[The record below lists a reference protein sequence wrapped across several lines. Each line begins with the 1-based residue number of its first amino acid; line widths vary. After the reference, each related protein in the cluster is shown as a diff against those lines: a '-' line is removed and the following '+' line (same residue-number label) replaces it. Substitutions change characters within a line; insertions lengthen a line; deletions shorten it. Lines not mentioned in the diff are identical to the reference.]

1 MDELKE
7 IRARINQ
14 VDAQIADLFEQR
26 MRASRE
32 VIEYKMK
39 RGMAVYDP
47 VREAELVKK
56 NSALVSDD
64 TVREYYVNFEK
75 NLMSLSRS
83 YQERIMNGLKVTYAG
98 VPGAFG
104 AIAAAK
110 MFPGAR
116 LMPCMDFEQA
126 YSACS
131 SGEADVAVL
140 PLENSSAGEVGA
152 VTDLLF
158 SGDLFVN
165 QVLELEAVQNLLGCE
180 GATPETVKEVYSHP
194 QALSQ
199 CAAYIH
205 ERKYITH
212 EYPNTAMAAR
222 MVAEKND
229 PSVAAIA
236 SGESAELYGLKLI
249 EPGINSSGVNTTRFA
264 AFSRVL
270 STDSGKRKM
279 GRHFI
284 LTFTARNEA
293 GSLAKVLNIIGAHG
307 YNMCSLR
314 SRPMKDLKWNYY
326 FYIELDGNVNTE
338 EGRSMV
344 NELGT
349 LCERF
354 KLAGSF

>member
-7 IRARINQ
+7 IRSRINQ
-14 VDAQIADLFEQR
+14 MDAQIADLFEQR

-39 RGMAVYDP
+39 RGMSVYDP
-47 VREAELVKK
+47 VREAELVEK
-56 NSALVSDD
+56 NSALVADD
-64 TVREYYVNFEK
+64 TIREYYVSFEK
-75 NLMSLSRS
+75 NLMSLSRG
-83 YQERIMNGLKVTYAG
+83 YQERIMNGLKVAYAG

-116 LMPCMDFEQA
+116 LVPCLDFEQA
-126 YSACS
+126 YAACS

-152 VTDLLF
+152 VTDLMF

-180 GATPETVKEVYSHP
+180 GATPETVREVVSHP

-222 MVAEKND
+222 MVAERND

-249 EPGINSSGVNTTRFA
+249 EANINSSGVNTTRFA

-270 STDSGKRKM
+270 FTDNGRRKM

-284 LTFTARNEA
+284 LTFTVRNEA
-293 GSLAKVLNIIGAHG
+293 GSLAKMLNIIGAHG

-338 EGRSMV
+338 EGRSMI

>member
-7 IRARINQ
+7 IRNRINGI
-14 VDAQIADLFEQR
+14 DAKIAELFEQR
-26 MRASRE
+26 MLVCRDVAD
-32 VIEYKMK
+32 YKMK
-39 RGMAVYDP
+39 RGLSVHDP
-47 VREAELVKK
+47 VREAEVVKK
-56 NSALVSDD
+56 NSAMIADD
-64 TVREYYVNFEK
+64 SIREYYVNFEK
-75 NLMSLSRS
+75 DLMALSRRWQERLMSG
-83 YQERIMNGLKVTYAG
+83 MKVTYSG
-98 VPGAFG
+98 VPGAFA
-104 AIAAAK
+104 AIAASK
-110 MFPGAR
+110 MFPGAE
-116 LMPCMDFEQA
+116 LIPCMDFEQA

-131 SGEADVAVL
+131 EGKADVAVL

-165 QVLELEAVQNLLGCE
+165 QVLELDAVQNLLGCE
-180 GATPETVKEVYSHP
+180 GATPETVREVVSHQ

-199 CAAYIH
+199 CSAYIH

-212 EYPNTAMAAR
+212 EYPNTALAAR
-222 MVAEKND
+222 LVAEKKD
-229 PSVAAIA
+229 PSLAAIA
-236 SGESAELYGLKLI
+236 SIESADIYGLKVI
-249 EPGINSSGVNTTRFA
+249 ERNINTSGMNTTRFG

-270 STDSGKRKM
+270 STGGGKRRM
-279 GRHFI
+279 GRHFM

-326 FYIELDGNVNTE
+326 FYIELDGNVYTE
-338 EGRSMV
+338 EGMSMI
-344 NELGT
+344 NELGS

>member
-7 IRARINQ
+7 IRNRINGI
-14 VDAQIADLFEQR
+14 DAQLAELFEQR
-26 MRASRE
+26 MLACRDVA
-32 VIEYKMK
+32 EYKMK
-39 RGMAVYDP
+39 RGLSVHDP
-47 VREAELVKK
+47 LREAEVIR
-56 NSALVSDD
+56 NNAALISDD
-64 TVREYYVNFEK
+64 DVRGYYVNFEK
-75 NLMSLSRS
+75 DLMALSRRW
-83 YQERIMNGLKVTYAG
+83 QESIMSGMKVAYSG
-98 VPGAFG
+98 VPGAFA
-104 AIAAAK
+104 AIAAAR
-110 MFPGAR
+110 MFPGAE
-116 LMPCMDFEQA
+116 LVPCRDFEQA

-131 SGEADVAVL
+131 EGAADVAVL

-165 QVLELEAVQNLLGCE
+165 QVIELEAVQNLLGCE
-180 GATPETVKEVYSHP
+180 GATPESVKEVVSHQ

-212 EYPNTAMAAR
+212 EYPNTALAAK
-222 MVAEKND
+222 MVAERND

-236 SGESAELYGLKLI
+236 SAESAGLYGLKVI
-249 EPGINSSGVNTTRFA
+249 ERNINTSGMNTTRFG

-270 STDSGKRKM
+270 ATGDGKRRM

-284 LTFTARNEA
+284 LTFTVRNEA
-293 GSLAKVLNIIGAHG
+293 GSLAKMLNIIGAHG
-307 YNMCSLR
+307 FNMCSLR

-326 FYIELDGNVNTE
+326 FYIELDGNVCTE
-338 EGRSMV
+338 EGRNMI
-344 NELGT
+344 NELGS

>member
-7 IRARINQ
+7 IRERINSI
-14 VDAQIADLFEQR
+14 DAQMAGLFEQR
-26 MRASRE
+26 MRACRDI
-32 VIEYKMK
+32 VEYKMK
-39 RGMAVYDP
+39 RGMSIHDP

-56 NSALVSDD
+56 NAALISDD
-64 TVREYYVNFEK
+64 SVREYYVNFEK
-75 NLMSLSRS
+75 DLMSLSRS
-83 YQERIMNGLKVTYAG
+83 LQERIMSGLKVAYAG
-98 VPGAFG
+98 VPGAFA
-104 AIAAAK
+104 AIAASK
-110 MFPGAR
+110 MFPGAE
-116 LMPCMDFEQA
+116 LVPCLDFEQA

-165 QVLELEAVQNLLGCE
+165 QVMELEAVQNLLGCE
-180 GATPETVKEVYSHP
+180 GATAESVREVVSHQ

-212 EYPNTAMAAR
+212 EYPNTALAAQ
-222 MVAEKND
+222 MVAERND

-236 SGESAELYGLKLI
+236 SAESAELYGLKVI
-249 EPGINSSGVNTTRFA
+249 ERNINTSGMNTTRFG

-270 STDSGKRKM
+270 STDGGKRRM

-284 LTFTARNEA
+284 LTFTVKNEA
-293 GSLAKVLNIIGAHG
+293 GSLAKMLNIIGAHG

-314 SRPMKDLKWNYY
+314 SRPMQDLKWNYY
-326 FYIELDGNVNTE
+326 FYIELDGNVYTE
-338 EGRSMV
+338 EGQSMIC
-344 NELGT
+344 ELSS

>member
-7 IRARINQ
+7 IRQRIDGI
-14 VDAQIADLFEQR
+14 DAQIAALFEQR
-26 MRASRE
+26 MQASRD
-32 VIEYKMK
+32 VVEYKMK
-39 RGMAVYDP
+39 RGMAVCDP
-47 VREAELVKK
+47 VREAELVRK
-56 NSALVSDD
+56 NSELVGDD

-75 NLMSLSRS
+75 NLMALSRRF
-83 YQERIMNGLKVTYAG
+83 QERVMNGLKVAYAG
-98 VPGAFG
+98 VPGAFS
-104 AIAAAK
+104 ATAAAK
-110 MFPGAR
+110 MFPGAE
-116 LMPCMDFEQA
+116 LVPCMDFEQA
-126 YSACS
+126 YSSCS
-131 SGEADVAVL
+131 SGETDVAVL

-165 QVLELEAVQNLLGCE
+165 QVLEIEAVQNLLGCE
-180 GATPETVKEVYSHP
+180 GATPESVREVVSHQ

-205 ERKYITH
+205 DHKYLTH
-212 EYPNTAMAAR
+212 EFPNTALAAQ
-222 MVAEKND
+222 MVAERRD

-236 SGESAELYGLKLI
+236 SAECAGLYGLRVI
-249 EPGINSSGVNTTRFA
+249 ERNINTSGVNTTRFG

-270 STDSGKRKM
+270 SSDAGKRRM

-314 SRPMKDLKWNYY
+314 SRPMNDLKWNYY
-326 FYIELDGNVNTE
+326 FYIELDGNVYTE
-338 EGRSMV
+338 EGRSMI